1 MRKKDNINKPQ
12 KEAVMSESQN
22 SQTNSPSTQ
31 PSPQEAILNLA
42 LGYLASRGLHV
53 VTELGIADLLKDG
66 PKSIAELAHA
76 TGAHQHSLYRLLR
89 MLAGHGVFAEE
100 PLGQFHLTPMA
111 AVLQVGVIGSVHDAV
126 RMVGDLAGDGSW
138 WTAVGRLRQSVM
150 TGEPGFTSV
159 HGTGFFDYLAQHP
172 EAGTWF
178 DRGLANFAAA
188 ENTAIVNCYDFGQFR
203 RVVDVGGGQGGF
215 LAEVL
220 KAFPSVTGVLC
231 DRPQV
236 VQEPAYLTAAGL
248 MNRCEVVGGD
258 FFHFVP
264 AGGDVY
270 VLKRI
275 LHDWGD
281 ERSVQIL
288 RKCREAMGDKAR
300 LVVVD
305 AVVPPGNAPH
315 PSKIMDMLMMVLVE
329 GQERTE
335 QEFRELYQQAGLKLT
350 QVIPTASVLSLVEG
364 ERA

>member
-1 MRKKDNINKPQ
+1 MTEKKDREPNP
-12 KEAVMSESQN
+12 
-22 SQTNSPSTQ
+22 TPPQ

-53 VTELGIADLLKDG
+53 ATELGIADVLKDG
-66 PKSIAELAHA
+66 PKSIEDLARA
-76 TGAHQHSLYRLLR
+76 TGAHQHSLYRVLR

-111 AVLQVGVIGSVHDAV
+111 AVLQVGVAGSVHDGV

-159 HGTGFFDYLAQHP
+159 HGLSFFDYLTRHP

-188 ENTAIVNCYDFGQFR
+188 ENPAIVSCYDFGQFG

-220 KAFPSVTGVLC
+220 KVFPSVTGVLY

-236 VQEPAYLTAAGL
+236 IQEPAYLIAAEL
-248 MNRCEVVGGD
+248 LNRCEVIGGD
-258 FFHFVP
+258 FFQSVP
-264 AGGDVY
+264 GGGDVY

-281 ERSVQIL
+281 ERSIQIL
-288 RKCREAMGDKAR
+288 RRCREAMGNHAR
-300 LVVVD
+300 LLVVD
-305 AVVPPGNAPH
+305 AVVPPGNDPH

-335 QEFRELYQQAGLKLT
+335 QEFGELFQQAGLKLT
-350 QVIPTASVLSLVEG
+350 KVIPTASVLSIVEG
-364 ERA
+364 APMR